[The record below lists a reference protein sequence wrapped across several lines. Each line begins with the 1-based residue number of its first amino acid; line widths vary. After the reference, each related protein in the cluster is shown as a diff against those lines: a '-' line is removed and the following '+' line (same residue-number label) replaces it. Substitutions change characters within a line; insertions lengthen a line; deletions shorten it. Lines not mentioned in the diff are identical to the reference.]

1 LFTKEEKHQ
10 ALAHPLCS
18 REWSIRP
25 QKTPKMCPYVPQKG
39 GRYGQNWK
47 RLKYNIIAFG

>member
-1 LFTKEEKHQ
+1 LLFAKEEKHQ

-25 QKTPKMCPYVPQKG
+25 QKNTKNVPICAPK
-39 GRYGQNWK
+39 RGQIWAK
-47 RLKYNIIAFG
+47 LEKIEI